1 MARYLITY
9 AHAPGFAALVRSAAL
24 VAAVFAFLLLS
35 SAAWPNP
42 ARADGEI
49 EIVRATA
56 VSEFPEGFRFNL
68 EVISE
73 TEIDE
78 VKVNFEIAGRAAN
91 QYNYLDM
98 EQAENGS
105 IRANLVSG
113 EYFHRTNTRDRYSPP
128 GTIINYSF
136 EITDVE
142 GNVTTTD
149 SEQLIYMDARFEWE
163 TVTQGPVTT
172 FFHGPV
178 GVRAT
183 AMTQVALDT
192 LANMGPLLGAE
203 IATPLRIIMYNNT
216 AEMLGALAARS
227 SAISRE
233 LITEGQAFG
242 EQNVVLLLGN
252 GRRAGGTISHELVH
266 VLLSRATANS
276 SLPVPLW
283 MNEGLAEYGNVD
295 QGIGYYRF
303 LEWAVDTNRTTPFES
318 LNVFPGDPN
327 LSLVAYGQSRSAVEY
342 IIAEFGREKMSELM
356 AVIDSGIP
364 FNAAMVRTYGFDT
377 RGLDEL
383 WRAEVGAEP
392 LPDREGRSGDG
403 ASPTPESTRTRIAP
417 LTLES
422 VAAAGAAR
430 TATPEPESEPGR
442 SDEEDQAEASPAP
455 ESTSEA
461 PGERGTS
468 GGCSAP
474 SHDGGPPE
482 AASAG
487 LLLMPFAVFAWLR
500 LRRGRFS
507 S

>member
-1 MARYLITY
+1 MARNLITY
-9 AHAPGFAALVRSAAL
+9 AHAPGFAALVRTAAL
-24 VAAVFAFLLLS
+24 AAALAYLLLS
-35 SAAWPNP
+35 NAAWPNP
-42 ARADGEI
+42 ARAEGEI
-49 EIVRATA
+49 EIITATA

-68 EVISE
+68 EISSGI
-73 TEIDE
+73 EIDE
-78 VKVNFEIAGRAAN
+78 IKVNFEIAGRAAD
-91 QYNYLDM
+91 QYNYLEI

-105 IRANLVSG
+105 TRASLVSG

-128 GTIINYSF
+128 GTIIIYSF

-142 GNVTTTD
+142 GNLTITD
-149 SEQLIYMDARFEWE
+149 SEELIYMDARFEWE

-183 AMTQVALDT
+183 DMTQVALDT

-203 IATPLRIIMYNNT
+203 VLTPLRIMMYNNT
-216 AEMLGALAARS
+216 AEMLGALSARS

-266 VLLSRATANS
+266 VLLQRATANS
-276 SLPVPLW
+276 NLPVPLW

-295 QGIGYYRF
+295 QGIAYDRF
-303 LEWAVDTNRTTPFES
+303 LEWAVDTNRATPFES

-327 LSLVAYGQSRSAVEY
+327 LNLVAYGQSRSVVEY
-342 IIAEFGREKMSELM
+342 IIAEFGRDKMFELM

-364 FNAAMVRTYGFDT
+364 FDAAMVRTYGFDT

-383 WRAEVGAEP
+383 WRAEVGAQP
-392 LPDREGRSGDG
+392 LPDPERQRTDG
-403 ASPTPESTRTRIAP
+403 ESPTPEPTKTRIAP

-430 TATPEPESEPGR
+430 TATPETESEPAR
-442 SDEEDQAEASPAP
+442 SDQEDQAEVSPAP
-455 ESTSEA
+455 ESTSEV

-474 SHDGGPPE
+474 GHGGGPPE

-487 LLLMPFAVFAWLR
+487 LLLMPFAAFAWLR
-500 LRRGRFS
+500 LRRGRFPS
-507 S
+507 

>member
-1 MARYLITY
+1 MARYLIG
-9 AHAPGFAALVRSAAL
+9 HAPGFATLVRIAAL
-24 VAAVFAFLLLS
+24 AAAVLTFLLLS
-35 SAAWPNP
+35 NA

-49 EIVRATA
+49 EIVTATA

-68 EVISE
+68 EVISG

-78 VKVNFEIAGRAAN
+78 VAVHFQIAGNTAN
-91 QYNYLDM
+91 QYNYLDL

-105 IRANLVSG
+105 TRANLVSG
-113 EYFHRTNTRDRYSPP
+113 EYFHRTNSRDRYSPP
-128 GTIINYSF
+128 GTIINYFF
-136 EITDVE
+136 EITDVA
-142 GNVTTTD
+142 GNLTTTD
-149 SEQLIYMDARFEWE
+149 SGELIYMDARFDWD
-163 TVTQGPVTT
+163 TVTIGPVTT
-172 FFHGPV
+172 FYHGPV
-178 GVRAT
+178 GVRARD
-183 AMTQVALDT
+183 MTQVANDT
-192 LANMGPLLGAE
+192 LDNMGPLLGAE

-216 AEMLGALAARS
+216 AEMLGALSSRS

-252 GRRAGGTISHELVH
+252 GRRAGGTISHELTH
-266 VLLSRATANS
+266 VLLQRATANS
-276 SLPVPLW
+276 NLPVPLW
-283 MNEGLAEYGNVD
+283 INEGLAEYGHVD
-295 QGIGYYRF
+295 QGIGYDRF
-303 LEWAVDTNRTTPFES
+303 LEWAVDTGRATPFES

-327 LSLVAYGQSRSAVEY
+327 LNLVAYGQSRSAVEY
-342 IIAEFGREKMSELM
+342 LIVEFGREKMSELM

-383 WRAEVGAEP
+383 WRAEVGAKP
-392 LPDREGRSGDG
+392 LPDRERQLEDA
-403 ASPTPESTRTRIAP
+403 ASSTPEPTKTRIAP

-430 TATPEPESEPGR
+430 TATPEPVSEPGQPEQ
-442 SDEEDQAEASPAP
+442 SGQAPEASPAP
-455 ESTSEA
+455 ESTPEA
-461 PGERGTS
+461 QSQRRTG

-474 SHDGGPPE
+474 GHGGGPPE
-482 AASAG
+482 ASSAA
-487 LLLMPFAVFAWLR
+487 LMLMPFAALAWLK